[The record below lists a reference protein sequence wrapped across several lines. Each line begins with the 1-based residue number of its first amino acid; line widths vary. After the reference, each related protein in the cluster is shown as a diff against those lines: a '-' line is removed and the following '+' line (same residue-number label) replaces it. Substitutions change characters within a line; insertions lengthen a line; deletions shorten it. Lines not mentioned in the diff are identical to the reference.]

1 MDIES
6 FLKSIDC
13 EFLQNEPLK
22 KHTTLKIGGNCDYFV
37 LPENIEQIKEIYMFA
52 KQNNIR
58 LTVFGNGSNM
68 LISDFGVNG
77 IVLSTEKLKTTEL
90 KNGTN
95 ILAYAGVK
103 LSVLCQFAL
112 ENSLTGLEFLWGI
125 PGTAGGA
132 VFMNAGA
139 YGGEISSVLKSCT
152 FLNENGEIITK
163 PAEEL
168 KLGYRTSIFKNAENK
183 SIILFAEFNLKIG
196 NKTQIRAQ
204 MEELMK
210 RRKEK
215 QPLEYPSAGS
225 VFKRPKGYFAG
236 TLIEECGLKGLRIGG
251 AEVSEK
257 HAGFIVNKEN
267 ATASDVTALIEKIKK
282 EVFLKTSVEL
292 ETEVLYIE
300 RDNKWNS

>member
-1 MDIES
+1 M
-6 FLKSIDC
+6 
-13 EFLQNEPLK
+13 QNEPLK

-132 VFMNAGA
+132 VFMNDGA

-225 VFKRPKGYFAG
+225 VFKRPKGCFAG

>member
-22 KHTTLKIGGNCDYFV
+22 KHTTFKIGGNCDYFV

-139 YGGEISSVLKSCT
+139 YGGEISSVLESCT

-168 KLGYRTSIFKNAENK
+168 KLGYRTSTFKNAENK